1 MKKEDS
7 FLGQGWS
14 FPPSFTKRG
23 GARMVNDEE
32 DVAQSIEILLNTT
45 IGERIMQAKFGCDL
59 KTYLFQSISTTR
71 LHFIKELIKTA
82 LVNYE
87 SRIDLHEIIIDHAG
101 YLDGIISVQVNY
113 TVSTTNSRFNLVFPY
128 YKVEGTSVPT
138 MLKRTLTSTN

>member
-7 FLGQGWS
+7 FLGKGWS
-14 FPPSFTKRG
+14 FPPTFTKRG
-23 GARMVNDEE
+23 GARMVKDDE

-45 IGERIMQAKFGCDL
+45 IGERIMQAKYGCDL

-71 LHFIKELIKTA
+71 LNFIKELIKSA
-82 LVNYE
+82 LINYE
-87 SRIDLHEIIIDHAG
+87 SRINLHDIIIDHSG

-113 TVSTTNSRFNLVFPY
+113 SVASTNSRFNLVFPY

-138 MLKRTLTSTN
+138 MLKKTLSSTN